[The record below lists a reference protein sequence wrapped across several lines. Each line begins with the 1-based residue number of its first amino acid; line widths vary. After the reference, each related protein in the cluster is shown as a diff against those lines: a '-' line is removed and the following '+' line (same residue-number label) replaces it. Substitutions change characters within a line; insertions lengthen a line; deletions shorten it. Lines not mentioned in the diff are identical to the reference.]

1 MSARIEE
8 LEEEV
13 RLYNVN
19 FGFIMNHACTLNH
32 SCLFPIA
39 EGYKREYVLY
49 SHFYI
54 SLRDVHKITCRGFL
68 GSDQHRVSEN
78 KRNKRFLSWRNYFIF
93 QVHNFTSAQL

>member
-19 FGFIMNHACTLNH
+19 FGFIMNHTCTLNH

-39 EGYKREYVLY
+39 EGYKREYVLGK
-49 SHFYI
+49 
-54 SLRDVHKITCRGFL
+54 L
-68 GSDQHRVSEN
+68 
-78 KRNKRFLSWRNYFIF
+78 
-93 QVHNFTSAQL
+93 